1 VNKVTLFIAPLGAR
15 KKRERIFNEL
25 VSLCPENDYAEVLY
39 IGPNSSFLSSIKKLF
54 YSYMTGQGNRSSY
67 IPFYSAT
74 IQQIG
79 ADLYETH
86 GKGELISNEIRT
98 LILLNMLKEQNLGY
112 ARLLSGL
119 QNKIKHYILDSSLTE
134 IMNKLDQLIV
144 EEKAKDRALNA
155 LKILKA
161 YEDLMHA
168 NKLSDTESMLKDS
181 MPLINKH
188 ISPAIT
194 VIDGFIDPTPL
205 EMQIISAIINKSEN
219 VLILA
224 EENTPLANKRIND
237 MQLNATKL
245 KAVAK
250 RKTCGYYAYP
260 SIEDEV
266 DGIAKNVKKL
276 LLDNKMPWDITVS
289 CPVLSKYLPMVK
301 RVFKRHGIP
310 VNAEEQTLSASK
322 PLIAINELL
331 SCLDEDYPRND
342 FLSVLTSPLFPAI
355 PPQTKEQAVSL
366 SYSAGIIKGKESWL
380 AIEKTIINESS
391 NISDSDRQNLSE
403 FQMGVK
409 NVIDI
414 IENMNHAQN
423 IAAFI
428 DAFEN
433 VTNRLGLFD
442 ALEKFDEGITTNT
455 GNQINRQLAALRRF
469 ASIYE
474 PALNSTVAPG
484 YYIRFLLEN
493 LNVSASNPNGV
504 RVVSFDQASI
514 METEE
519 LFCGGMIEGDFP
531 SRPAI
536 DPILPEQVK
545 KALGIPYLEY
555 YLSRQHKYFHRLL
568 NISES
573 SPYFSC
579 PTAEGDKIFLPS
591 PFLDWD
597 QTLRPV
603 EWNIFSEEEVCVR
616 EGSIEGQDSSS
627 TILWSNKMPFNSTAL
642 NFIKKTTTGYFNVT
656 DLDFYRKCPM
666 RFYIEK
672 VLQTE
677 IDEPPQFE
685 VEARLWGSLAHRVME
700 QLFKEGYLEIT
711 AIENRL
717 FQCLDTSLKQ
727 FPIDNFW
734 GKVARKIFQKLLPKL
749 KELES
754 NIRMQGYRPMMV
766 EKKLTAEVDGLKL
779 KGKIDRVDVMQG
791 ANAQRDKGTKKY
803 NNDSDIKDGVIL
815 LDYKTGNI
823 DSDSLQMAL
832 YALIWQENFPEPVDK
847 LGYYSLKEGKIFWYP
862 KKDSMNDYINKAFI
876 TAEGLVNNI
885 RNGHFPPEPFKATEC
900 RYCNH
905 SPMCQG
911 SG

>member
-1 VNKVTLFIAPLGAR
+1 MNQKTLFIAPLSAR
-15 KKRERIFNEL
+15 RKRERIFNAL
-25 VSLCPENDYAEVLY
+25 ASLCPENDYAEVLY
-39 IGPNSSFLSSIKKLF
+39 VGPNSSFLSSIKKLF
-54 YSYMTGQGNRSSY
+54 HSYITGQSNRSSY
-67 IPFYSAT
+67 IPFHSAT
-74 IQQIG
+74 IQQLG
-79 ADLYETH
+79 SDLYEAH
-86 GKGELISNEIRT
+86 GKYEVISDEIRT
-98 LILLNMLKEQNLGY
+98 LILLNLLKEQNLGY

-119 QNKIKHYILDSSLTE
+119 QNKIKHYMLDSSLTE
-134 IMNKLDQLIV
+134 IMKKLDKLIV
-144 EEKAKDRALNA
+144 EDKAKDRAINA

-168 NKLSDTESMLKDS
+168 KKLIDTESMLKNS
-181 MPLINKH
+181 ITMINEH
-188 ISPAIT
+188 LSPAIV
-194 VIDGFIDPTPL
+194 VIDGFFDPTPL
-205 EMQIISAIINKSEN
+205 EMQIIRAVINKSQSI
-219 VLILA
+219 LILA

-237 MQLNATKL
+237 TQLTVTKL

-250 RKTCGYYAYP
+250 RKTSGYYAYP

-276 LLDNKMPWDITVS
+276 LLDNKMPWNITVS

-310 VNAEEQTLSASK
+310 VNAGDQKLSASK

-331 SCLDEDYPRND
+331 SCLDEDYPRSD

-380 AIEKTIINESS
+380 SVEKTIVNESGK
-391 NISDSDRQNLSE
+391 ITDSDRQLLSE
-403 FQMGVK
+403 FQLGVK
-409 NVIDI
+409 NVIDT
-414 IENMNHAQN
+414 IETMNAAQN
-423 IAAFI
+423 ITAFI

-433 VTNRLGLFD
+433 ALNSLGFFD
-442 ALEKFDEGITTNT
+442 ALENFDDSIATQT
-455 GNQINRQLAALRRF
+455 GSQINRQLAMLRRF
-469 ASIYE
+469 AGIYE
-474 PALNSTVAPG
+474 PASNSAVAPG

-493 LNVSASNPNGV
+493 LNVSDLNPNGV

-514 METEE
+514 LETEE

-536 DPILPEQVK
+536 DPILPEKVK

-568 NISES
+568 NVSES
-573 SPYFSC
+573 TPCFSC

-597 QTLRPV
+597 QALRPV

-616 EGSIEGQDSSS
+616 DGSIDGHDSSS
-627 TILWSNKMPFNSTAL
+627 IILWSNKLRFNKTAL
-642 NFIKKTTTGYFNVT
+642 NFINKTATGFFNVT
-656 DLDFYRKCPM
+656 DIDFYRKCPM

-672 VLQTE
+672 VLQIET
-677 IDEPPQFE
+677 DEPPQFE

-700 QLFKEGYLEIT
+700 QLFKEGDLEIT

-727 FPIDNFW
+727 FPIDAFW

-749 KELES
+749 KEQEGNL
-754 NIRMQGYRPMMV
+754 RMQGYRPMMV

-779 KGKIDRVDVMQG
+779 KGKIDRIDVIQG
-791 ANAQRDKGTKKY
+791 AKAQRDKGIET
-803 NNDSDIKDGVIL
+803 VIL
-815 LDYKTGNI
+815 LDYKTGAV
-823 DSDSLQMAL
+823 DADSLQMAL
-832 YALIWQENFPEPVDK
+832 YALMWQENFPEPVDK
-847 LGYYSLKEGKIFWYP
+847 LGYYSLKEGKVFWYP
-862 KKDSMNDYINKAFI
+862 KKDSMNEYINKAFI

-885 RNGHFPPEPFKATEC
+885 RNGRFPPEPFKATEC
-900 RYCNH
+900 RYCSH

-911 SG
+911 AG

>member
-1 VNKVTLFIAPLGAR
+1 MSRKILFVAPLGAR
-15 KKRERIFNEL
+15 RKRELIFNEL
-25 VSLCPENDYAEVLY
+25 VSLCPEHDYAEVLY

-54 YSYMTGQGNRSSY
+54 YSYITGQSNRSSY
-67 IPFYSAT
+67 IPFHSAT
-74 IQQIG
+74 IQQLG
-79 ADLYETH
+79 SDLYETH
-86 GKGELISNEIRT
+86 GKYEVISDEIRT
-98 LILLNMLKEQNLGY
+98 LILLNLLKEQNLGY

-119 QNKIKHYILDSSLTE
+119 HNKIKHYMLDSSLTE
-134 IMNKLDQLIV
+134 IMNKLDTLIV
-144 EEKAKDRALNA
+144 EEKAKDRAINA
-155 LKILKA
+155 LRILKA
-161 YEDLMHA
+161 YEGLMHA
-168 NKLSDTESMLKDS
+168 KKLSDTESMLKDS
-181 MPLINKH
+181 ITLINEH
-188 ISPAIT
+188 LSPAIV
-194 VIDGFIDPTPL
+194 VIDGFFDPTPL
-205 EMQIISAIINKSEN
+205 EMQIIRAIINNSEN

-237 MQLNATKL
+237 TQLTVTKL
-245 KAVAK
+245 KSVLK
-250 RKTCGYYAYP
+250 RKTSGYYAYP

-310 VNAEEQTLSASK
+310 VNAGEQTLSATK

-331 SCLDEDYPRND
+331 TCIDEDYPRSD

-380 AIEKTIINESS
+380 AIEKTIVNESGQM
-391 NISDSDRQNLSE
+391 SDSDRQHLSE
-403 FQMGVK
+403 FQLGAK
-409 NVIDI
+409 KVIDI

-423 IAAFI
+423 ITAFI

-433 VTNRLGLFD
+433 ALKRLGFFD
-442 ALEKFDEGITTNT
+442 ALEKFDEGITINI
-455 GNQINRQLAALRRF
+455 GSQINRQLAMLRRF
-469 ASIYE
+469 AGIYE
-474 PALNSTVAPG
+474 PAANSTVAPG

-493 LNVSASNPNGV
+493 LTVSDSNPNGV

-514 METEE
+514 LETEE

-536 DPILPEQVK
+536 DPILPEKVK
-545 KALGIPYLEY
+545 KELGIPYLEY

-573 SPYFSC
+573 NPCFSC
-579 PTAEGDKIFLPS
+579 PTAEGDKIFLAS

-603 EWNIFSEEEVCVR
+603 EWNIFSDEEVCVR
-616 EGSIEGQDSSS
+616 EGSIEGHDSASI
-627 TILWSNKMPFNSTAL
+627 ILWSNKMRFNNTAL
-642 NFIKKTTTGYFNVT
+642 NFIKKTATGYFNVT
-656 DLDFYRKCPM
+656 DIDFYRKCPM

-672 VLQTE
+672 VLQIET
-677 IDEPPQFE
+677 DEPPQFE

-700 QLFKEGYLEIT
+700 QLFKEGDLEIT

-727 FPIDNFW
+727 FPIDDFW

-754 NIRMQGYRPMMV
+754 NLRMQGYRPMMV

-779 KGKIDRVDVMQG
+779 KGKIDRI
-791 ANAQRDKGTKKY
+791 
-803 NNDSDIKDGVIL
+803 DIKRQGSRIQGFKDSSEKNKGIETVIL
-815 LDYKTGNI
+815 LDYKTGAI
-823 DSDSLQMAL
+823 DADSLQMAL
-832 YALIWQENFPEPVDK
+832 YALMWQENFPEPVDK
-847 LGYYSLKEGKIFWYP
+847 LGYYSLKEGKVSWYP
-862 KKDSMNDYINKAFI
+862 KKDSMTEYINKAFI

-885 RNGHFPPEPFKATEC
+885 RKGHFPPEPFKATEC
-900 RYCNH
+900 RYCSH

-911 SG
+911 AG